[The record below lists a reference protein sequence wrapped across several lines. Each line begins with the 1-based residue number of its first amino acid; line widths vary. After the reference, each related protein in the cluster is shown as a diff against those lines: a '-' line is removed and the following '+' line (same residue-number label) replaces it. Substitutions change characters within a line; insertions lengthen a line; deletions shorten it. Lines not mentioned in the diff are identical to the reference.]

1 RQIASSTRSDFTE
14 ISYYF
19 LSHPSLISFL
29 AILIVH
35 TTLKGIKMT
44 VHGIQEGSIVNLREK
59 DGEWLVVQ
67 TIKNDDLTYQLRNTD
82 TNEEVNVA
90 LQDIISPN
98 K

>member
-1 RQIASSTRSDFTE
+1 
-14 ISYYF
+14 
-19 LSHPSLISFL
+19 
-29 AILIVH
+29 
-35 TTLKGIKMT
+35 MT

-82 TNEEVNVA
+82 TSEEVNVA